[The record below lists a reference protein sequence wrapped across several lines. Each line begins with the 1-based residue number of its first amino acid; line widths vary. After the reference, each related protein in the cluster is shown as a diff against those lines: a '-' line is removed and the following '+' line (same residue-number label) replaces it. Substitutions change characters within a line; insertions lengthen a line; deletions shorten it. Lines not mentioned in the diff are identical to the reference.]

1 MKKRRK
7 DTLSAEEMEFLPA
20 ALEVVERPPSPIGRI
35 IIWVMILA
43 FLTALIWS
51 VVGSVD
57 EVSVATGKVIPSG
70 NSKTI
75 QAENKGTVTAIAVKD
90 GDHVKAGDTLLELD
104 GTSAEA
110 DRNALCKQRAN
121 IRLEMERL
129 TAECT
134 GKDFAPK
141 LDEFLTD
148 EDISIQTSLYHQ
160 RKQMLAMRLFQLKE
174 EGQAVKEN
182 IGTSSAIQEKL
193 RQQLEIAA
201 DKEARMKE
209 LLEGEAISSF
219 SYQDYREKTIEL
231 EQDLAAQ
238 KRELASRY
246 AESSE
251 NEAKIQSVV
260 TEYQQDNIARLAEDR
275 NKLKTMEE
283 EIRKAEDRCRSLRI
297 TAPVDGIV
305 QQMQVHT
312 IGGVVEEA
320 APLMVIVPDE
330 ADLEME
336 VWVDNQDIG
345 FVHQGQTAEI
355 KVTTFD
361 FQKYGTL
368 TATVTN
374 VSTDAEEKKDKG
386 LVYRA
391 ICKTDHDTISAKN
404 ETLHLAPGMAV
415 SAEIKTRKKKIIE
428 YFMDPFIKYKDEGL
442 RER

>member
-57 EVSVATGKVIPSG
+57 EVALATGKVIPSG

-219 SYQDYREKTIEL
+219 SY
-231 EQDLAAQ
+231 
-238 KRELASRY
+238 
-246 AESSE
+246 
-251 NEAKIQSVV
+251 
-260 TEYQQDNIARLAEDR
+260 
-275 NKLKTMEE
+275 
-283 EIRKAEDRCRSLRI
+283 
-297 TAPVDGIV
+297 
-305 QQMQVHT
+305 
-312 IGGVVEEA
+312 
-320 APLMVIVPDE
+320 
-330 ADLEME
+330 
-336 VWVDNQDIG
+336 
-345 FVHQGQTAEI
+345 
-355 KVTTFD
+355 
-361 FQKYGTL
+361 
-368 TATVTN
+368 
-374 VSTDAEEKKDKG
+374 
-386 LVYRA
+386 
-391 ICKTDHDTISAKN
+391 
-404 ETLHLAPGMAV
+404 
-415 SAEIKTRKKKIIE
+415 
-428 YFMDPFIKYKDEGL
+428 
-442 RER
+442 